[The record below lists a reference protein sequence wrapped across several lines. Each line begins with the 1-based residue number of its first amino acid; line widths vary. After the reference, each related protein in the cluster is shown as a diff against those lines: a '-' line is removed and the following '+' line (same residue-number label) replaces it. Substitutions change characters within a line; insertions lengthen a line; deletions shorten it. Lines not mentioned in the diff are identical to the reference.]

1 MFKACQLAEQ
11 YFETSIRV
19 KRQCEMGLTEVVSH
33 KTLQLVYWVRK
44 VVADVLTP
52 FSTQLSGNLAIQ
64 TTPFLFLSFFNSF
77 SPPHFTC
84 PENWAKCTSVN
95 WWHELSLLSCFT
107 LKKLN
112 LSCLHCARYR
122 SPIWSKP
129 WDVLPV
135 AGFQH
140 QRSRPSFGVTLEPL
154 ELRWQA
160 ERGPNPTMSSA
171 DSISVGFENETT
183 NR

>member
-1 MFKACQLAEQ
+1 MFKACQLAKQ
-11 YFETSIRV
+11 YCETSIRV
-19 KRQCEMGLTEVVSH
+19 KSKCEMGLTEVVSH
-33 KTLQLVYWVRK
+33 KILQLVYRVPK

-52 FSTQLSGNLAIQ
+52 FSTRLSGNLAIQ
-64 TTPFLFLSFFNSF
+64 TTPFLFLSFFLIAF
-77 SPPHFTC
+77 LCRVSPLPKI
-84 PENWAKCTSVN
+84 ERDTSVN
-95 WWHELSLLSCFT
+95 WWHELLLLSCFT
-107 LKKLN
+107 LKKPN
-112 LSCLHCARYR
+112 LSCLHCARCR

-140 QRSRPSFGVTLEPL
+140 QSGRLSFGVTFEPL
-154 ELRWQA
+154 ELWRQA

>member
-1 MFKACQLAEQ
+1 MFKACQLAKQ
-11 YFETSIRV
+11 YFESSVRV

-33 KTLQLVYWVRK
+33 KTLQLVYWVPK

-64 TTPFLFLSFFNSF
+64 TTPFLFLSFLIAFLCRI
-77 SPPHFTC
+77 SPLPKI
-84 PENWAKCTSVN
+84 ERDTSAN
-95 WWHELSLLSCFT
+95 WWHELLLLSCFT

-112 LSCLHCARYR
+112 LSCLYCARYR

-129 WDVLPV
+129 WDVLLV

-140 QRSRPSFGVTLEPL
+140 QRSRPSFGVTFEPL
-154 ELRWQA
+154 E
-160 ERGPNPTMSSA
+160 
-171 DSISVGFENETT
+171 
-183 NR
+183 